1 MMAMTVC
8 VCMASINLIVLPLC
22 SGGVRVKMEMGS
34 TPSQVVDIVTLRR
47 LLEIMRL
54 DSTPV
59 LLKVCSER
67 EREMGIAIMRV
78 I

>member
-1 MMAMTVC
+1 MLHDGYDC
-8 VCMASINLIVLPLC
+8 VCIASIHLIVLPLC

-34 TPSQVVDIVTLRR
+34 TPSPVVDIVTLRR

-59 LLKVCSER
+59 LLKVCNER
-67 EREMGIAIMRV
+67 ERDMGIAIMRE
-78 I
+78 